1 MGPTMSER
9 ATVEKLVKE
18 ARIQLRVKKD
28 RVRALEAVTAAD
40 AMLADMDADVK
51 VRADIYASVSSLW
64 LDLGDEQRSE
74 QRIVQAI
81 EAEAQVTP
89 AQPVILG
96 TRELFYAKL
105 LHARQRFADAARH
118 ASEGLAI
125 YAQGV
130 EPNHPE
136 LARLRAYFAPILKH
150 TPDQPPV
157 VGALRAIG
165 ERLCA
170 VATGSEVEIRSAL
183 GIPATPPPLGASEC
197 LVTAGE
203 LSRASVE
210 LRFPVGT
217 LTRRELD
224 EAFGPADVLPRT
236 GPFAS
241 HTLGYGLRLPDAPA
255 RISLYARFVTTPEPE
270 TSVKSVL
277 VRIDPA

>member
-1 MGPTMSER
+1 MSER
-9 ATVEKLVKE
+9 ATVETLVTE

-28 RVRALEAVTAAD
+28 RVRALELVTAAD
-40 AMLADMDADVK
+40 AMLADTK

-89 AQPVILG
+89 ARPVILG
-96 TRELFYAKL
+96 THKLFYAKL
-105 LHARQRFADAARH
+105 LHAQQRFADAARH

-125 YAQGV
+125 YTQGV

-136 LARLRAYFAPILKH
+136 FARLRADLAPILKH
-150 TPDQPPV
+150 TPDRPSV
-157 VGALRAIG
+157 AGALRTAG

-170 VATGSEVEIRSAL
+170 VVTGSEAEIHSAL
-183 GIPATPPPLGASEC
+183 GIPTTPPPSGASEC

-210 LRFPVGT
+210 LRFPAGT

-224 EAFGPADVLPRT
+224 ETFGPATVLPRT
-236 GPFAS
+236 GPLAS
-241 HTLGYGLRLPDAPA
+241 HTLGYELRVPGAPA
-255 RISLYARFVTTPEPE
+255 RINLYARFATTPEPA
-270 TSVKSVL
+270 TSVTSVL
-277 VRIDPA
+277 LRIDPA